1 MVVRFTRGSRT
12 PDNRGRWLAA
22 VSAVATATVVGL
34 AGAGPA
40 GAEPFNVMAIPE
52 QIPRAIDGTIPAPP
66 YPRLTTIP
74 QRAVT
79 PGMSHRVQE
88 LREATLPSPTGDPFF
103 DRWSPAL
110 GSMTPGQL
118 IASRDVTRT
127 AVQEAIV
134 PIRSA
139 RQVKFATRDAT
150 GRPSFG
156 TATVL
161 VPRKAWTGGGP
172 RPIVVNNIPIDALG
186 AACTPGVTL
195 AGGISPATNP
205 TDYLPPTTQLA
216 LDRGYTVLIPD
227 HQGPRM
233 AYAEPTVAGHIILDS
248 IRAISTYDAD
258 AFGHSR
264 IGMFGYS
271 GGAIATKGAAL
282 LTKTYAPEL
291 SSRIVGAAFGGV
303 PADFQMLAGSMNA
316 NLATG
321 LFHAALF
328 GISRERPELLP
339 LANHLAQ
346 WLATSPL
353 KNACSIPA
361 ILLGATFWPAQL
373 LSNVADPFHSPT
385 AREIYRITKMQGMK
399 SSVPLYIYNGAQEF
413 WIPAAGARN
422 LFRDQCRL
430 GANAT
435 YREVFGEHIIAM
447 ATGYPEAMTW
457 LDARLKGHPAHST
470 C

>member
-1 MVVRFTRGSRT
+1 MGV
-12 PDNRGRWLAA
+12 LAG
-22 VSAVATATVVGL
+22 TAT
-34 AGAGPA
+34 GPA
-40 GAEPFNVMAIPE
+40 TAEPFTVMGIPE

-74 QRAVT
+74 QRAVA
-79 PGMSHRVQE
+79 PGFGHRVQE
-88 LREATLPSPTGDPFF
+88 LREATLPTPTGDPFF

-110 GSMTPGQL
+110 ATMKPGRL
-118 IASRDVTRT
+118 IASRDITRT
-127 AVQEAIV
+127 ATQEAIM

-161 VPRKAWTGGGP
+161 VPRKAWTGRGP

-195 AGGISPATNP
+195 AGGISAATNP
-205 TDYLPPTTQLA
+205 TDYVPPTTQLA

-248 IRAISTYDAD
+248 IRAVSTYDAD

-282 LTKTYAPEL
+282 LAKTYAPDL
-291 SSRIVGAAFGGV
+291 PSRLGGAALGGV

-328 GISRERPELLP
+328 GIARERTELLP
-339 LANHLAQ
+339 MTNHVAQ

-353 KNACSIPA
+353 KNVCSIPA
-361 ILLGATFWPAQL
+361 MLAGGTFWPAQL
-373 LSNVADPFHSPT
+373 MTNDPDPFHSAT
-385 AREIYRITKMQGMK
+385 ARHIYRVTKMHGMR
-399 SSVPLYIYNGAQEF
+399 SAVPLYIFNGAQEF
-413 WIPAAGARN
+413 WIPAAGARD
-422 LFRDQCRL
+422 LYRDQCRL
-430 GANAT
+430 GADAT
-435 YREVFGEHIIAM
+435 YREVFGEHVIAV
-447 ATGYPEAMTW
+447 ATGYPAAMTW
-457 LDARLKGHPAHST
+457 LDARLKGKPAHSG